1 MEYITLIMAS
11 FSLFEGEFR
20 STNIF
25 ITLSPLGSALRTTL
39 LDVCNVCGQF
49 STRLPQQPFYFPAQ
63 RSERNN
69 SNNYARAILLTH
81 KSFETEAETQVESQP
96 SQDSTRVLQENSLRS
111 IIWPLYWL
119 FMLCIMYSNKL
130 SWYLLDHINRYCF
143 SWWQRRVM
151 VEKGLG
157 ILYKAET
164 VAIFHLRINSLF
176 LIQGKQNR
184 LHFMR
189 LCQHQF

>member
-1 MEYITLIMAS
+1 MPCKNSFHYRMGHITLIMAS

-20 STNIF
+20 STNKF
-25 ITLSPLGSALRTTL
+25 ITFSPLGSALRTTL

-69 SNNYARAILLTH
+69 SNNYATAILLTH

-130 SWYLLDHINRYCF
+130 S
-143 SWWQRRVM
+143 
-151 VEKGLG
+151 
-157 ILYKAET
+157 
-164 VAIFHLRINSLF
+164 
-176 LIQGKQNR
+176 
-184 LHFMR
+184 
-189 LCQHQF
+189 

>member
-1 MEYITLIMAS
+1 MPCKNSFHYRMGHITLNMAS
-11 FSLFEGEFR
+11 FSLFEWEFW

-69 SNNYARAILLTH
+69 SNNYATAILLTH

-130 SWYLLDHINRYCF
+130 S
-143 SWWQRRVM
+143 
-151 VEKGLG
+151 
-157 ILYKAET
+157 
-164 VAIFHLRINSLF
+164 
-176 LIQGKQNR
+176 
-184 LHFMR
+184 
-189 LCQHQF
+189 

>member
-1 MEYITLIMAS
+1 MQKFIPLSDGTYHSEYG
-11 FSLFEGEFR
+11 LFFVIWMGIW

-25 ITLSPLGSALRTTL
+25 ITFSPLRSALRTTL

-69 SNNYARAILLTH
+69 SNNYATAILPTH
-81 KSFETEAETQVESQP
+81 KSFETEAET
-96 SQDSTRVLQENSLRS
+96 LKLSLNHRS
-111 IIWPLYWL
+111 RQHSSIG
-119 FMLCIMYSNKL
+119 FHAMYSIKL

-143 SWWQRRVM
+143 SWWQGRVM

-157 ILYKAET
+157 IWLKLSQSST
-164 VAIFHLRINSLF
+164 
-176 LIQGKQNR
+176 
-184 LHFMR
+184 
-189 LCQHQF
+189 